1 MHRLLSLY
9 SQRRTP
15 IEMIYLAKDGQ
26 ITQRKIS
33 VLQVDGRKVVAFCHL
48 RNTKRTFL
56 LENILSF
63 VPVKNKS
70 NYISL

>member
-9 SQRRTP
+9 AQRHMP

-26 ITQRKIS
+26 ITQREIS
-33 VLQVDGRKVVAFCHL
+33 VLHVDGRTIVAFCHL
-48 RNTKRTFL
+48 RKMKRTFL

-63 VPVKNKS
+63 VPLKNKRS
-70 NYISL
+70 YISL

>member
-9 SQRRTP
+9 SQRQMP
-15 IEMIYLAKDGQ
+15 IEMIYLAKNGQ
-26 ITQRKIS
+26 ITQREIS
-33 VLQVDGRKVVAFCHL
+33 VLHVNGNTVFAYCYLRK
-48 RNTKRTFL
+48 TKRTFL

-63 VPVKNKS
+63 VPVKNKR

>member
-9 SQRRTP
+9 AKGQMP

-26 ITQRKIS
+26 ITQREIS
-33 VLQVDGRKVVAFCHL
+33 VLQINGSTVIAFCHL
-48 RNTKRTFL
+48 RKMKRTFL

-63 VPVKNKS
+63 VPVKNKRS
-70 NYISL
+70 YISL

>member
-9 SQRRTP
+9 SQRQTP
-15 IEMIYLAKDGQ
+15 IEIIYLAKDGQ
-26 ITQRKIS
+26 ISQRKIS
-33 VLQVDGRKVVAFCHL
+33 VLQIDGRTVVAFCHL

-63 VPVKNKS
+63 VPLKNKS